1 MPGNLPSAVRRVWHS
16 MGVSVR
22 CLLVDDS
29 PHFLEAATKLIEG
42 QGLAVV
48 GVASTSAEALARV
61 RELKPDVAI
70 VDVGLNGE
78 SGFDVALELAGASNG
93 TTTNTVLTST
103 RSESDFAELVAVT
116 PSLGFISKNELSADA
131 IRDFLSDRTH
141 GRGCRHEAL
150 VYSSTDELAAGAL
163 PFMQQ
168 GLARGE
174 HVLVVLREAGRI
186 VVEQALGED
195 ASRVE
200 FADANEWYRSPEH
213 ALVGYTRYLDDRL
226 ELEPELRVRV
236 VAEIVWPQSAATADI
251 AAWKRYE
258 AGISAA
264 LADVPVSF
272 ICAYDTR
279 ELPAEI
285 ITDAQRTHPILRGAN
300 GARPSANYVLP
311 TAFLRE
317 LERVAASTPR
327 V

>member
-1 MPGNLPSAVRRVWHS
+1 VGL
-16 MGVSVR
+16 R
-22 CLLVDDS
+22 CVLVDDS
-29 PHFLEAATKLIEG
+29 PHFLEAASKLIEG
-42 QGLAVV
+42 QGIAVV

-70 VDVGLNGE
+70 VDVGLDGE
-78 SGFDVALELAGASNG
+78 SGFDVALELASGATG
-93 TTTNTVLTST
+93 FRTNTVLTST

-116 PSLGFISKNELSADA
+116 PSLGFISKHELSAEA
-131 IRDFLSDRTH
+131 IYDFVSDRTH

-150 VYSSTDELAAGAL
+150 VYSSNDELAAGAL

-168 GLARGE
+168 GLARSE
-174 HVLVVLREAGRI
+174 HVLVVLREAGRTVI
-186 VVEQALGED
+186 EQALGDD

-213 ALVGYTRYLDDRL
+213 ALVGYTRYLHDRL
-226 ELEPELRVRV
+226 EHGGELRVRI
-236 VAEIVWPQSAATADI
+236 VAEIVWPHSSASADI

-264 LADVPVSF
+264 LAEIPVSF
-272 ICAYDTR
+272 ICAYDAR

-285 ITDAQRTHPILRGAN
+285 IADARRTHPILRGED
-300 GARPSANYVLP
+300 GARPSAHYVLP
-311 TAFLRE
+311 TAFLRD
-317 LERVAASTPR
+317 LERVAESTLR